1 MSYYVDGVAMDD
13 PAERWYMHTNTLIP
27 ASAARDVAMLRLARR
42 DGVVSKRLSW
52 GTGTV
57 RLALT
62 VPPGAAVNAR
72 VRELQSLLSRAQVVR
87 HVDDIDRSV
96 DVVDVDVSDPI
107 PVSYDFWR
115 LQATLTVQPFW
126 RAGSV
131 LTSPTLIVP
140 EPGTVTFTDWAD
152 TTGDL
157 VDGVV
162 RVRGPFSRRE
172 IRALDGTGVII
183 PESVTASQYV
193 FIDVRSFTAWRG
205 AASAWEPTATAIALD
220 YPPAGP
226 LRLYPTGPGVELHV
240 DGGGFNAD
248 SSVALRAHRFYL

>member
-1 MSYYVDGVAMDD
+1 
-13 PAERWYMHTNTLIP
+13 
-27 ASAARDVAMLRLARR
+27 MLRLARR

-131 LTSPTLIVP
+131 LTSPTVSVP
-140 EPGTVTFTDWAD
+140 VAGSVVLDQWAGS
-152 TTGDL
+152 TGDL
-157 VDGVV
+157 VDGIL
-162 RVRGPFSRRE
+162 RLRGPFSRRVV
-172 IRALDGTGVII
+172 RAQDGTGVIVAA
-183 PESVTASQYV
+183 SVTASQYV
-193 FIDVRSFTAWRG
+193 FVDVRSFTAWRG

-226 LRLYPTGPGVELHV
+226 LRLYPTGPGIELHV
-240 DGGGFNAD
+240 DGDGFDAD